1 MSEFDI
7 RNTDLKE
14 TEKEFERAL
23 RPLNFGDFQ
32 GQKKIVENLEIF
44 VRAAKMRGESLDHVI
59 LHGPPGLGKTTLS
72 AIIANELGVGIE
84 FELAEKHGIGILK
97 VKMPYEK
104 IVQDG

>member
-59 LHGPPGLGKTTLS
+59 LHGPPGLGKRLYPPLLPT
-72 AIIANELGVGIE
+72 NWG
-84 FELAEKHGIGILK
+84 
-97 VKMPYEK
+97 
-104 IVQDG
+104 

>member
-44 VRAAKMRGESLDHVI
+44 RAGCKDEGRIAGPCHPSRASRTGENDFIRHYCQR
-59 LHGPPGLGKTTLS
+59 
-72 AIIANELGVGIE
+72 
-84 FELAEKHGIGILK
+84 IGGEASK
-97 VKMPYEK
+97 YFRT
-104 IVQDG
+104 GTR

>member
-32 GQKKIVENLEIF
+32 GQKKDCRESRNL
-44 VRAAKMRGESLDHVI
+44 
-59 LHGPPGLGKTTLS
+59 PCGL
-72 AIIANELGVGIE
+72 
-84 FELAEKHGIGILK
+84 
-97 VKMPYEK
+97 
-104 IVQDG
+104 QR

>member
-44 VRAAKMRGESLDHVI
+44 VRAAKMLSLIHI
-59 LHGPPGLGKTTLS
+59 
-72 AIIANELGVGIE
+72 
-84 FELAEKHGIGILK
+84 
-97 VKMPYEK
+97 
-104 IVQDG
+104 

>member
-44 VRAAKMRGESLDHVI
+44 VRAAKMSNLTVVGFYDKYAEHLSTVYFLSPVVSL
-59 LHGPPGLGKTTLS
+59 
-72 AIIANELGVGIE
+72 
-84 FELAEKHGIGILK
+84 
-97 VKMPYEK
+97 
-104 IVQDG
+104 

>member
-59 LHGPPGLGKTTLS
+59 LHGPDWGKRLYPPLLPT
-72 AIIANELGVGIE
+72 NWG
-84 FELAEKHGIGILK
+84 
-97 VKMPYEK
+97 
-104 IVQDG
+104 

>member
-44 VRAAKMRGESLDHVI
+44 VRASFTGLPDWGKRLY
-59 LHGPPGLGKTTLS
+59 PPLLPTNWG
-72 AIIANELGVGIE
+72 
-84 FELAEKHGIGILK
+84 
-97 VKMPYEK
+97 
-104 IVQDG
+104 

>member
-44 VRAAKMRGESLDHVI
+44 VRAAKMRGESLDHEI
-59 LHGPPGLGKTTLS
+59 AAAGTAYNRWTMSSFTGLPDWGKRLYPPLLPTNWG
-72 AIIANELGVGIE
+72 
-84 FELAEKHGIGILK
+84 
-97 VKMPYEK
+97 
-104 IVQDG
+104 

>member
-59 LHGPPGLGKTTLS
+59 LHGLPDWGKRLYPPLLPTNWG
-72 AIIANELGVGIE
+72 
-84 FELAEKHGIGILK
+84 
-97 VKMPYEK
+97 
-104 IVQDG
+104 

>member
-44 VRAAKMRGESLDHVI
+44 VRTMSSFTGLPDWGKRLY
-59 LHGPPGLGKTTLS
+59 PPLLPTNWG
-72 AIIANELGVGIE
+72 
-84 FELAEKHGIGILK
+84 
-97 VKMPYEK
+97 
-104 IVQDG
+104 

>member
-44 VRAAKMRGESLDHVI
+44 VRAAKMRGESLTMSSFTGLPDWGKR
-59 LHGPPGLGKTTLS
+59 LYPPLLPTNWG
-72 AIIANELGVGIE
+72 
-84 FELAEKHGIGILK
+84 
-97 VKMPYEK
+97 
-104 IVQDG
+104 